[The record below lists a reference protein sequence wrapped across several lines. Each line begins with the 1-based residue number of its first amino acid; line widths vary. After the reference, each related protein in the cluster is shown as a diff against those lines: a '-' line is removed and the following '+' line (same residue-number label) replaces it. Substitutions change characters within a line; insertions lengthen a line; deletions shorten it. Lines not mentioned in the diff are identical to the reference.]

1 MQTIDFLRNFFIKGL
16 EIHSSFYCFFLDF
29 FKVLKIEKIQ
39 NFDFL
44 KFEKS
49 SNFEF
54 KNLPNFKPVRKGQSH
69 SQQKHLLGCFQ
80 NCTTVKHL

>member
-39 NFDFL
+39 NFDFS
-44 KFEKS
+44 KFEI
-49 SNFEF
+49 
-54 KNLPNFKPVRKGQSH
+54 
-69 SQQKHLLGCFQ
+69 
-80 NCTTVKHL
+80 